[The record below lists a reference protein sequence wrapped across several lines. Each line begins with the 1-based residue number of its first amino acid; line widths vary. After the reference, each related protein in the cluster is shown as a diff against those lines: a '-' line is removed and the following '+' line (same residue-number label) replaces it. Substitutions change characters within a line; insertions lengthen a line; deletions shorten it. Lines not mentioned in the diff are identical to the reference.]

1 MHVTS
6 TRTTRGRAPDR
17 SPTPASSSPMR
28 VAVVHGRDTGQ
39 FVSVPSTP
47 GHKVTVGKGRE
58 NDLVLHDER
67 VSAHHLEVWSSV
79 EGVTLH
85 DVGSAAGTF
94 LGTTRLGDAIVAPGT
109 RIRVGETILEIVAGP
124 AASDLRA
131 RLAAEG
137 LVFTGPAMTEVAE
150 SLARLAPFSTSV
162 LIEGETGTGK
172 EVIARAVHRLSMRAN
187 GPFVVVDC
195 GAIPA
200 TLIESELFGH
210 ERGAFTGADRR
221 RQGAFERAHGGTV
234 FLDEIG
240 ELPLASQPAL
250 LGALQR
256 RRFRRVGGH
265 DEVEVDVRLVAATN
279 RDLLVEVERG
289 AFRADLYYRLATAGI
304 WLPPLRRR
312 LDDLPILI
320 ASLLTELTGSP
331 APSPFDED
339 AMTQLVAHAWP
350 GNVRELRA
358 VVERAVTLGR
368 LDLGGPR
375 GGLQASSSFLRSIEA
390 PPSTPALPGGP
401 PGAYGAARAEALLI
415 FERDYLG
422 RLIDA
427 CQGNASARRPDGPS
441 APPPA
446 PAPPQPA
453 MMRPRHFLRSIKNW
467 RCEVSAAE
475 VNHARSRHARGSLPG
490 TRHLRSATLRDLEP
504 QRRRRDV
511 PRRPARGW
519 VRAAR
524 LLATPASWRRRGVW
538 MANGAGQPTAGGL
551 RDGDGHLR
559 FQPGGDGPAIG
570 ARGRGEASRPQALM
584 MNLPWCQ
591 SPRASFN
598 AWRSGDTNQ

>member
-1 MHVTS
+1 
-6 TRTTRGRAPDR
+6 
-17 SPTPASSSPMR
+17 MR
-28 VAVVHGRDTGQ
+28 VAVVHGRDAGQ
-39 FVSVPSTP
+39 FVSLPSTP
-47 GHKVTVGKGRE
+47 GHKVTIGAGRD

-67 VSAHHLEVWSSV
+67 VSPHHLEVSISIA
-79 EGVTLH
+79 GDGATLR
-85 DVGSAAGTF
+85 DVGSASGTF
-94 LGTTRLGDAIVAPGT
+94 LGATRLTDGIVPPGT
-109 RIRVGETILEIVAGP
+109 RIRVGETLLEIIAGEVTG
-124 AASDLRA
+124 DLRA

-150 SLARLAPFSTSV
+150 SLQRLAPFSTSV

-195 GAIPA
+195 GALPA

-279 RDLLVEVERG
+279 RNLLVEVERG

-304 WLPPLRRR
+304 WLPPLRKR
-312 LDDLPILI
+312 LDDLRVLI

-331 APSPFDED
+331 VPWPFDEP
-339 AMTQLVAHAWP
+339 AMEALRAHAWP

-375 GGLQASSSFLRSIEA
+375 PSLPAPAPTAEA
-390 PPSTPALPGGP
+390 PASTPTLPAGL
-401 PGAYGAARAEALLI
+401 PGAYGDARAEALSI
-415 FERDYLG
+415 FERDYLR
-422 RLIDA
+422 RLIES
-427 CQGNASARRPDGPS
+427 CQGNAS
-441 APPPA
+441 
-446 PAPPQPA
+446 
-453 MMRPRHFLRSIKNW
+453 
-467 RCEVSAAE
+467 E
-475 VNHARSRHARGSLPG
+475 
-490 TRHLRSATLRDLEP
+490 
-504 QRRRRDV
+504 
-511 PRRPARGW
+511 
-519 VRAAR
+519 AAR
-524 LLATPASWRRRGVW
+524 VARMDRPHLLRLLRRHS
-538 MANGAGQPTAGGL
+538 L
-551 RDGDGHLR
+551 R
-559 FQPGGDGPAIG
+559 
-570 ARGRGEASRPQALM
+570 
-584 MNLPWCQ
+584 
-591 SPRASFN
+591 
-598 AWRSGDTNQ
+598 